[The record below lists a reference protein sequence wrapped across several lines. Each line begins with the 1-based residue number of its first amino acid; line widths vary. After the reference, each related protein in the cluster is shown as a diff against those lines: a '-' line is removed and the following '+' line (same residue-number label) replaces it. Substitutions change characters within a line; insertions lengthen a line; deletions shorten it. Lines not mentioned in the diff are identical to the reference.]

1 MQPRSQLL
9 PLLRSALVGDLLA
22 WLYLHPEESYSQ
34 SELAGRLAVTQSAVS
49 READR
54 LLAAGLISA
63 ERRGN
68 MRLLRADLATPLA
81 RPLSEL
87 LALTYGP
94 LAVLSTELARIDGV
108 DEAHIYGSWAA
119 RYRGEPGP
127 PPRDIDVILIGD
139 ADEDDVFDAARIAER
154 QLGREVNIHRVSPE
168 RWRNPGDDPFLA
180 SVRARPLVQ
189 IEL

>member
-1 MQPRSQLL
+1 MQARSRLL

-34 SELAGRLAVTQSAVS
+34 SELAGRLSVTQSAVS

-54 LLAAGLISA
+54 LVSAGLISE

-68 MRLLRADLATPLA
+68 MRLLRADLTTSLA
-81 RPLSEL
+81 RPLAEL

-94 LAVLSTELARIDGV
+94 LAVLSTELARVDGI
-108 DEAHIYGSWAA
+108 DEAYIYGSWAA

-127 PPRDIDVILIGD
+127 PPRDIDVILVGD

-154 QLGREVNIHRVSPE
+154 QLGREVNIHRVSLA